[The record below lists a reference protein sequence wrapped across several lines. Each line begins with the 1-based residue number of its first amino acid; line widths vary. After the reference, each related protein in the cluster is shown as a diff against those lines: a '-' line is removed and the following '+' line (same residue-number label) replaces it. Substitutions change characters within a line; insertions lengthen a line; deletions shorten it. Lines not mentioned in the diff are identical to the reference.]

1 MIGWM
6 NDWMDWMDESMDGL
20 GGWMDE
26 CVGWLNGWMEEW
38 MYEIT

>member
-1 MIGWM
+1 
-6 NDWMDWMDESMDGL
+6 MDGSMDGL